1 MYSKATNIPRLFTI
15 MAMAVI
21 SFAFST
27 AHLFSQEPIT
37 TLVDEL
43 SSRQFATRQRAMAT
57 LIQLGP
63 SVVPELET
71 AMSNGSRELR
81 FRAQRVL
88 DAVEK
93 NLYQLQLEAFMQSGE
108 QAAQL
113 PGWHTF
119 KELSGT
125 NSTARR
131 LFVLMCRAEPELMR
145 SLDRPKTI
153 ISSQITNRCRE
164 LQQIFRTYKRD
175 SIQLGTVAALLFSGG
190 LSDVEV
196 DDTSVKTIYSVC
208 NYNAFRNEMYTR
220 NPNGTSQYRRT
231 PRSSI
236 LRQLFAVWMKHGQS
250 WDAQMA
256 FNLAMQYDIK
266 QCLPRAIELV
276 RAKNTPCHVAQI
288 ALVAITRFGKP
299 ANLPDLEV
307 RINDKSFCGVQQRVG
322 QKLHQTQLR
331 DVAIAGALLIAG
343 ENPRDYGFDRIS
355 YTNTRQLNYSTVGFA
370 SDEDRAATRKKYDD
384 FRATITVPEKDM
396 STPATE

>member
-15 MAMAVI
+15 MAMTVI
-21 SFAFST
+21 SFVFST
-27 AHLFSQEPIT
+27 DHLFSQEPIT
-37 TLVDEL
+37 KLVDAL

-63 SVVPELET
+63 AVVPELET

-88 DAVEK
+88 DAVEN

-113 PGWHTF
+113 PGWHIF

-125 NSTARR
+125 TSTARR

-208 NYNAFRNEMYTR
+208 NYNAFRNEMYKR

-288 ALVAITRFGKP
+288 ALVAITRFGTP

-307 RINDKSFCGVQQRVG
+307 GINDKSFCGVQQRVG

-370 SDEDRAATRKKYDD
+370 SDEDRATTRKKYDD
-384 FRATITVPEKDM
+384 FRATSTLPQKDM